1 MGCTGKLRLF
11 LIDAPPGPKVSYFKD
26 KVRLPA
32 EVLGTA
38 KPPFL
43 SNLVLY
49 PAKRGAVKQI
59 LTSSIDSLRIQPL
72 RAPRNTKE
80 PFTIQPFVQIR
91 RSWFKIRKLHLRSF
105 LDHLLLAGRKLPA
118 FTRPI
123 TSARTQL
130 LSAQLASPQCE
141 SPLSGG
147 TLKGRMGDLTSS
159 I

>member
-1 MGCTGKLRLF
+1 MLRRGRKFLTLRIRSGSQQRYSGRQKL
-11 LIDAPPGPKVSYFKD
+11 
-26 KVRLPA
+26 
-32 EVLGTA
+32 
-38 KPPFL
+38 PFPW
-43 SNLVLY
+43 NLVLY

-91 RSWFKIRKLHLRSF
+91 VVRGSRLGNYTFSF

-130 LSAQLASPQCE
+130 
-141 SPLSGG
+141 
-147 TLKGRMGDLTSS
+147 
-159 I
+159 

>member
-1 MGCTGKLRLF
+1 MIRRGRKF
-11 LIDAPPGPKVSYFKD
+11 LTLKD

-43 SNLVLY
+43 WNLILY

-59 LTSSIDSLRIQPL
+59 LTSSIDSVRIQPL

-91 RSWFKIRKLHLRSF
+91 VVRGSRLGNYTRSF
-105 LDHLLLAGRKLPA
+105 LDHLLLAARKFPA

-147 TLKGRMGDLTSS
+147 TLKGRMVT
-159 I
+159 

>member
-43 SNLVLY
+43 WNLVLY

-59 LTSSIDSLRIQPL
+59 LTSSIECPNSTTKG
-72 RAPRNTKE
+72 TKE
-80 PFTIQPFVQIR
+80 HEGTLYYSTLCANSR

-105 LDHLLLAGRKLPA
+105 LDPLLLAARKLPA
-118 FTRPI
+118 FTHPI

-147 TLKGRMGDLTSS
+147 TLKGRMGDLTLST
-159 I
+159 

>member
-1 MGCTGKLRLF
+1 MLRRGRKFLTLRIRSGSQQRYSGRQKL
-11 LIDAPPGPKVSYFKD
+11 
-26 KVRLPA
+26 
-32 EVLGTA
+32 
-38 KPPFL
+38 PFPW
-43 SNLVLY
+43 NLVLY

-91 RSWFKIRKLHLRSF
+91 VVRGSRLGNYTCVVS
-105 LDHLLLAGRKLPA
+105 
-118 FTRPI
+118 
-123 TSARTQL
+123 RTQR

-147 TLKGRMGDLTSS
+147 TLNGRMGDLTSS
-159 I
+159 T

>member
-11 LIDAPPGPKVSYFKD
+11 LIDAPPGPKVSYFKVSYFKD

-43 SNLVLY
+43 WNLVLY

-59 LTSSIDSLRIQPL
+59 LTSSIDSVRIQPL

-91 RSWFKIRKLHLRSF
+91 VVRGSRLGDYTGLGDSLVHQQNGNVIPNRINAVALSALEALPFVLKREW
-105 LDHLLLAGRKLPA
+105 LLADRA
-118 FTRPI
+118 N
-123 TSARTQL
+123 QHV
-130 LSAQLASPQCE
+130 E
-141 SPLSGG
+141 
-147 TLKGRMGDLTSS
+147 
-159 I
+159 

>member
-11 LIDAPPGPKVSYFKD
+11 LIDAPPGPKVSYFKVSYFKD

-43 SNLVLY
+43 WNLVLY

-91 RSWFKIRKLHLRSF
+91 VVRGSRLGNYTCVSWTTCSSQ
-105 LDHLLLAGRKLPA
+105 ALPA

-130 LSAQLASPQCE
+130 LSAQLASPQC
-141 SPLSGG
+141 
-147 TLKGRMGDLTSS
+147 
-159 I
+159 